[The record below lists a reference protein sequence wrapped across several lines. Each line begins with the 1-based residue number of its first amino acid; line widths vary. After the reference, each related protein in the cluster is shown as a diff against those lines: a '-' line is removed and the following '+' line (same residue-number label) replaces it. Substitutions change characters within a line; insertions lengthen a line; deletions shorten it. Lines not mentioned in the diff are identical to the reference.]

1 MMSLDPHDPTKY
13 DNSSVK
19 LTVNDMFKQ
28 FHIQAHDAMNDLKSG
43 VWERGYGSVKSWGR
57 EEYD

>member
-28 FHIQAHDAMNDLKSG
+28 IHMQAHDAMNDLKSG
-43 VWERGYGSVKSWGR
+43 VWERGYGSVKS
-57 EEYD
+57 